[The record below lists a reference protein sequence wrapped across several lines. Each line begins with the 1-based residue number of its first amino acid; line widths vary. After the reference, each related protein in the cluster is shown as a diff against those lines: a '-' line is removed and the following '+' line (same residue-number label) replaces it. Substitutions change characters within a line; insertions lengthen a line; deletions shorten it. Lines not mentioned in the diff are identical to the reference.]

1 MPSTYEPIATTTLG
15 SAAASITFSSIASS
29 WTDLRISFTGTA
41 TGGTSPIIRF
51 NSDTGTNYSQTILYG
66 DGSAAY
72 SYNYTS
78 QGKIFLNPDSSFNA
92 TPQFN
97 TIDIFSYAGS
107 TYKTALVTSQ
117 HDKNGSGVVERI
129 VGLWRSTSAITSVTL
144 SLNGGQNMD
153 IGTIATLYGIKN
165 A

>member
-1 MPSTYEPIATTTLG
+1 MPVTYDSIATTTLT
-15 SAAASITFSSIASS
+15 SAASSITFSGIASS

-51 NSDTGTNYSQTILYG
+51 NSDTGSTYSQTIFYG
-66 DGSAAY
+66 NGSTASAY
-72 SYNYTS
+72 SNT
-78 QGKIFLNPDSSFNA
+78 GTAIFVNPDSSFNS
-92 TPQFN
+92 TPQFS

-107 TYKTALVTSQ
+107 TNKTMLITSQ
-117 HDKNGSGVVERI
+117 HDKNGSGVVDRI
-129 VGLWRSTSAITSVTL
+129 AGLWSSTSAITSLTL

-153 IGTIATLYGIKN
+153 IGTTATLYGIKN